1 MKDLS
6 KAFDTVNRSLLLQ
19 KLEHYGVRGIALNW
33 FGNYITKRYQ
43 CVKYNEVSE
52 KKEIS
57 CSVPQGSILGP
68 LLFLIYINDIR
79 DSSDLISFVLFADD
93 TNLLMS
99 PKDSNTLMNQMNKE
113 LGKLST
119 GTWLALNKL
128 SLNLAKTHF
137 ILFKSTWKKMESEL
151 TIKINDTQI
160 SQVKHTKFLGVI
172 IDERLIWKEH
182 INTVANKISKLT
194 GLLCKARHFVTRLL
208 TKIDLLCLNLSLH
221 ILRKCCMG

>member
-6 KAFDTVNRSLLLQ
+6 KAFDTVNHSLLLQ

-33 FGNYITKRYQ
+33 FGNYITKHYQ
-43 CVKYNEVSE
+43 SVKYNEVSQ

-57 CSVPQGSILGP
+57 CGVPQGSILGP
-68 LLFLIYINDIR
+68 LLFLIYINDISN
-79 DSSDLISFVLFADD
+79 SSDLISFVPFADD

-99 PKDSNTLMNQMNKE
+99 LKDSNTLMNQLNKE
-113 LGKLST
+113 LGKIST

-172 IDERLIWKEH
+172 INERLNWKEH
-182 INTVANKISKLT
+182 INTVANKN
-194 GLLCKARHFVTRLL
+194 F
-208 TKIDLLCLNLSLH
+208 KIDRAIMQSKAFCNK
-221 ILRKCCMG
+221 IAY